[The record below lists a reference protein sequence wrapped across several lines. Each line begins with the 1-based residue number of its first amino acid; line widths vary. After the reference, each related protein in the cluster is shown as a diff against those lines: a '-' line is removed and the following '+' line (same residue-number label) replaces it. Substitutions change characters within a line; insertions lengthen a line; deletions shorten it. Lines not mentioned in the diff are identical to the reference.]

1 MTEENGT
8 TPEQQAQAPG
18 HINIS
23 VSPQGMVLSITQAPI
38 NLVID
43 EAGMNQM
50 VTEWLTTHPAL
61 FDQLVKQQLTKK
73 QTELALIKNIRESR
87 LN

>member
-1 MTEENGT
+1 MSEENGQQ
-8 TPEQQAQAPG
+8 PEQQPVQG
-18 HINIS
+18 HIAIN
-23 VSPQGMVLSITQAPI
+23 VSPQGMTLSIMPPPI
-38 NLVID
+38 NMTID

-50 VTEWLTTHPAL
+50 VTEWLATHPAL
-61 FDQLVKQQLTKK
+61 FDELVKKQLTKK